1 MKVEDGEISS
11 VKRTLAIEIPEEDV
25 KKEFARAYTDLRK
38 RIRVPGFRP
47 GKAPLALLE
56 RQYADAVRE
65 DVVLK
70 LVPDYSRRA
79 VKETGINPIV
89 VEFPSID
96 HKSVQTDKAF
106 SFTIIVEIEPRFE
119 VRDVTGIPLK
129 RETRTV
135 TAEDEAKA
143 LERLRHHQAELHA
156 LTEDRETTEGD
167 FVSVDI
173 RGFVGGKP
181 IEGLTQIGVLVHL
194 GSKSSYMGTELD
206 PHLITRRNGDI
217 VNVTGTYPRDS
228 LRSDLSCKPVALSM
242 HIRDVKTAVL
252 PDLDDEF
259 ATDLGLNSLD
269 ELKAK
274 VREGLESQLNRDMEK
289 QYKGQLVKHLV
300 EAHAFDIPPSLL
312 KEEMALALQHIQHD
326 HGQTDTGQTQEHT
339 DHDNPEQQEKLQ
351 ALQANIQ
358 ETANTQVKARLI
370 LDAIAKQQGFTL
382 SNAEVEKEYGR
393 LAEQMKVSISEVKR
407 KLYAGGDRGV
417 QRLKARLLHQ
427 KSLQH
432 VYENANI
439 HD

>member
-129 RETRTV
+129 RETRIV

-194 GSKSSYMGTELD
+194 GSKSFVHG
-206 PHLITRRNGDI
+206 
-217 VNVTGTYPRDS
+217 
-228 LRSDLSCKPVALSM
+228 
-242 HIRDVKTAVL
+242 
-252 PDLDDEF
+252 
-259 ATDLGLNSLD
+259 
-269 ELKAK
+269 
-274 VREGLESQLNRDMEK
+274 NR
-289 QYKGQLVKHLV
+289 
-300 EAHAFDIPPSLL
+300 
-312 KEEMALALQHIQHD
+312 
-326 HGQTDTGQTQEHT
+326 T
-339 DHDNPEQQEKLQ
+339 
-351 ALQANIQ
+351 
-358 ETANTQVKARLI
+358 
-370 LDAIAKQQGFTL
+370 
-382 SNAEVEKEYGR
+382 
-393 LAEQMKVSISEVKR
+393 
-407 KLYAGGDRGV
+407 
-417 QRLKARLLHQ
+417 
-427 KSLQH
+427 
-432 VYENANI
+432 
-439 HD
+439 

>member
-1 MKVEDGEISS
+1 M
-11 VKRTLAIEIPEEDV
+11 
-25 KKEFARAYTDLRK
+25 
-38 RIRVPGFRP
+38 
-47 GKAPLALLE
+47 
-56 RQYADAVRE
+56 
-65 DVVLK
+65 
-70 LVPDYSRRA
+70 
-79 VKETGINPIV
+79 
-89 VEFPSID
+89 
-96 HKSVQTDKAF
+96 
-106 SFTIIVEIEPRFE
+106 
-119 VRDVTGIPLK
+119 
-129 RETRTV
+129 
-135 TAEDEAKA
+135 
-143 LERLRHHQAELHA
+143 
-156 LTEDRETTEGD
+156 
-167 FVSVDI
+167 
-173 RGFVGGKP
+173 
-181 IEGLTQIGVLVHL
+181 
-194 GSKSSYMGTELD
+194 
-206 PHLITRRNGDI
+206 
-217 VNVTGTYPRDS
+217 
-228 LRSDLSCKPVALSM
+228 
-242 HIRDVKTAVL
+242 
-252 PDLDDEF
+252 
-259 ATDLGLNSLD
+259 D

-274 VREGLESQLNRDMEK
+274 VREGLESQLKRDMEK

-326 HGQTDTGQTQEHT
+326 HGQTDTGQTHEHK

-407 KLYAGGDRGV
+407 KLYAGGDREV